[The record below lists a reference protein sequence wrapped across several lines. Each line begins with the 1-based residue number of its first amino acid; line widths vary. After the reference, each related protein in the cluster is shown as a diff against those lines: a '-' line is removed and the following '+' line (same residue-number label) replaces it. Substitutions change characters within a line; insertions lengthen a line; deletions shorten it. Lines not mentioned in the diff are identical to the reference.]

1 MVRGRRLISF
11 AIPGD
16 LTLPTGGYEYAR
28 RILESWHDQNS
39 DAQVIA
45 LPDGFPF
52 PTDTALAETARLLSG
67 DGPFLI
73 DGLAYGAFPDE
84 LAAQVGPRSVVL
96 LHHPLCDEQ
105 GLTPEVALQLEQT
118 ERAALRHADNV
129 VATSPNTA
137 RELTARFGVARPLVA
152 IPGTDA
158 APQATLAGNPP
169 VILAVGTVIPRKGY
183 GILIDALIACRDL
196 DWTCQIVGASD
207 RDTAERD
214 RLSKMIDA
222 ADLTERITLCG
233 SQHDIGAL
241 YLAADLF
248 VSPSLHE
255 GYGMAVVEAMAHG
268 LPVVTTTAGALSE
281 TAPVAR
287 LVPPNESAAFAAALR
302 PLLESRDDRIALAKI
317 CRTFAQDLPGWDE
330 TARIVADAVE
340 AIR

>member
-1 MVRGRRLISF
+1 MVRGRGLISF

-28 RILESWHDQNS
+28 RILKCWQDQSAN
-39 DAQVIA
+39 AQVIA

-52 PTDTALAETARLLSG
+52 PSEAALKETAALLSG

-73 DGLAYGAFPDE
+73 DGLAYGTFPEE
-84 LAAQVGPRSVVL
+84 LAAQVGPRAVVL

-105 GLTPEVALQLEQT
+105 GLAPEVALRLEQT
-118 ERAALRHADNV
+118 ERTALSHAAGV

-137 RELTARFGVARPLVA
+137 RELAARFGVERALVA

-158 APQATLAGNPP
+158 APQAPLAGDPP
-169 VILAVGTVIPRKGY
+169 IILAVGTVIPRKGY
-183 GILIDALIACRDL
+183 GVLIDALTTCRDL
-196 DWTCQIVGASD
+196 PWTCQIVGAAD
-207 RDTAERD
+207 RDSAETARI
-214 RLSKMIDA
+214 SAMINDA
-222 ADLTERITLCG
+222 GLTDRITLCG
-233 SQHDIGAL
+233 PHRDISAL
-241 YLAADLF
+241 YLTADLF

-287 LVPPNESAAFAAALR
+287 LVAPGDAGVFAAALR
-302 PLLESRDDRIALAKI
+302 PLLGSRDERTALAQT
-317 CRTFAQDLPGWDE
+317 CRTFAQALPGWDE
-330 TARIVADAVE
+330 TARIVAKAIE